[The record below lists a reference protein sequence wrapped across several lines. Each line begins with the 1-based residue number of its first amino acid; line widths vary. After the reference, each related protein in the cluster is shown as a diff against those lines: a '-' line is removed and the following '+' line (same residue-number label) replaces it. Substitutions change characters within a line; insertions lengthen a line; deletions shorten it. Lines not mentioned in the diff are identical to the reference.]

1 MSLRRR
7 GSGAAKLIVG
17 AFNAFTN
24 GLTSSMPAAAARQE
38 RRHAHRRTGGDRGRD
53 DALAHRLL
61 GRRPPAER
69 RASSIKKDK
78 LVSITKKYP
87 FLKLPV
93 LRGSV
98 VLIQS
103 LILGMRAL
111 NYSAS
116 VATEG
121 EDGEPE
127 MSNWAVAGSML
138 FALVLGV
145 GFFILAPLGIT
156 NLIRHYFAPQMGN
169 FAYNAIDGVLRALF
183 FFVYILSISLMDEIR
198 RVFQY
203 HGAEHKTVYTFEA
216 NEELTVENA
225 RKKSTLH
232 PRCGTSFLMFVM
244 AISILVFS
252 LVPSTAPFAREVRRA
267 RRADPADRRPGVR
280 DHPLLGAPPRQ
291 PGLPHPDPPGMW
303 LQRITTKE
311 PDDKQ
316 LEVAIIALKE
326 ALLYDAV
333 EPEASRRRL
342 AYALHS
348 IVGRR
353 TRVFPCELRA
363 GSLSHVRRN
372 STRSKNAT
380 KSCSGRS
387 LTRPSSPT
395 SPPTATR

>member
-1 MSLRRR
+1 MSVRQSW
-7 GSGAAKLIVG
+7 SGTARLFVG

-24 GLTSSMPAAAARQE
+24 GLTSSMPSARQGASTADKNVDMLIGGQAVIE
-38 RRHAHRRTGGDRGRD
+38 GVMMRSLTGYSVAVRQPDGGI
-53 DALAHRLL
+53 
-61 GRRPPAER
+61 
-69 RASSIKKDK
+69 SIKKDK
-78 LVSITKKYP
+78 LTSITKQYP
-87 FLKLPV
+87 FLKAPV

-138 FALVLGV
+138 FALVLGI

-156 NLIRHYFAPQMGN
+156 NLIRHYFAPKMGN
-169 FAYNAIDGVLRALF
+169 LAYNAIDGVLRAVF
-183 FFVYILSISLMDEIR
+183 FFAYIFGISLMDEIR

-216 NEELTVENA
+216 NEDLTVENA

-252 LVPSTAPFAREVRRA
+252 LVPSTAPFLVKFGARVVLIPLIAGLAYEIIRFSA
-267 RRADPADRRPGVR
+267 RHLDSAVCRT
-280 DHPLLGAPPRQ
+280 LIQ
-291 PGLPHPDPPGMW
+291 PGLW

-311 PDDKQ
+311 PDDNQ
-316 LEVAIIALKE
+316 LEVALVALKE

-333 EPEASRRRL
+333 EPEQA
-342 AYALHS
+342 AVA
-348 IVGRR
+348 
-353 TRVFPCELRA
+353 
-363 GSLSHVRRN
+363 
-372 STRSKNAT
+372 
-380 KSCSGRS
+380 
-387 LTRPSSPT
+387 
-395 SPPTATR
+395 